1 MQISNAFT
9 AATFALALMPS
20 TSVATPVLDRFFRH
34 RDKLPPPPQPSDG
47 YAPMRTDPGWYP
59 SRPDGSHSR
68 MHAGPPEQ
76 FVKLPPTAIT
86 CNGGRLMLPSQYKRG
101 CTIGSNIL
109 RRYGESQQLQMR
121 FYGFVVHLPRYA
133 SGLKSR
139 FLYSQRGNATSAN
152 ALADVKVELLDR
164 YQVELT
170 YPQGTWQ
177 RQAYDDFVGALI
189 SPSKTFP
196 CVYGTKG
203 FKANELD
210 FVFLDSEELG
220 SAATAKL
227 GAKAI
232 LEYHQVLE
240 GRGRNISLVMLCPPP
255 ERERSVHEYHD
266 AFWAFLHRLR
276 QLDPKP
282 WPAQIPRATG
292 HVKWCMNF
300 DGVEAFFAVLT
311 PAHRQ
316 RLSRHAPNFAMVYQP
331 RYIFDA
337 VFKNARYRES
347 ATKMIRGLVDR
358 YDEIPHSPEIS
369 DYGLPGTT
377 ESRQYFLLDENVPSK
392 CPYESL
398 DDKAPSN

>member
-1 MQISNAFT
+1 MFAIIITHAF
-9 AATFALALMPS
+9 
-20 TSVATPVLDRFFRH
+20 VLFLGINF
-34 RDKLPPPPQPSDG
+34 K
-47 YAPMRTDPGWYP
+47 
-59 SRPDGSHSR
+59 
-68 MHAGPPEQ
+68 
-76 FVKLPPTAIT
+76 
-86 CNGGRLMLPSQYKRG
+86 
-101 CTIGSNIL
+101 
-109 RRYGESQQLQMR
+109 R

-210 FVFLDSEELG
+210 FVFFDSEELG

>member
-1 MQISNAFT
+1 MSSWTGKRERREKNT
-9 AATFALALMPS
+9 TFLTVAG
-20 TSVATPVLDRFFRH
+20 TS
-34 RDKLPPPPQPSDG
+34 
-47 YAPMRTDPGWYP
+47 
-59 SRPDGSHSR
+59 
-68 MHAGPPEQ
+68 GPWLTERKQ
-76 FVKLPPTAIT
+76 KKNL
-86 CNGGRLMLPSQYKRG
+86 
-101 CTIGSNIL
+101 
-109 RRYGESQQLQMR
+109 
-121 FYGFVVHLPRYA
+121 
-133 SGLKSR
+133 
-139 FLYSQRGNATSAN
+139 
-152 ALADVKVELLDR
+152 R